1 MVMSVDLFNPLQHVQ
16 RSKHNLNDVL
26 YAANHSRVYI
36 CMCVCMCMYMCVYVC
51 VYICVYVMNGGKN
64 N

>member
-26 YAANHSRVYI
+26 YAANHNRVYI
-36 CMCVCMCMYMCVYVC
+36 CMCVYMCIYMCVC
-51 VYICVYVMNGGKN
+51 DEWKKKTTKN
-64 N
+64 AL